1 MRVYISY
8 NSDGLITLGGSNEP
22 EERLSPRVQG

>member
-8 NSDGLITLGGSNEP
+8 NSDGLIALGGSNKL
-22 EERLSPRVQG
+22 EERLSPRV

>member
-8 NSDGLITLGGSNEP
+8 NSNNLIALGGSNKLK
-22 EERLSPRVQG
+22 ERLSPRV

>member
-8 NSDGLITLGGSNEP
+8 NSNSLITLRGSNKL
-22 EERLSPRVQG
+22 EEGLSTRV

>member
-8 NSDGLITLGGSNEP
+8 NSNSLIVLRGSNKL
-22 EERLSPRVQG
+22 EEGLGIRV

>member
-8 NSDGLITLGGSNEP
+8 NSNSLIALERSSEL
-22 EERLSPRVQG
+22 EKRLSSRV

>member
-8 NSDGLITLGGSNEP
+8 NSDSLIALRRSNKL
-22 EERLSPRVQG
+22 EEGLSPGV